1 MANEKVSVSIRE
13 FARIVGVSHPVVLTA
28 IKAGKRLP
36 TAVISEEGKPKILVY
51 EGCVEWYQNKDHRK
65 DRRLGEPSQ
74 TLPPDGQEMDPPDS
88 NKMQRHYD
96 ALLSKVSFM
105 KETGTLT
112 TVDKFKTEAFTVART
127 VRDSLL
133 YLPNESGAELKKL
146 LSDFLRRRFGEGTAL
161 ELGGEVD
168 NLALSF
174 RVHQKQSIKK
184 ALREICSDRFGT
196 AQLSEQFTDEG
207 AQPVPS

>member
-96 ALLSKVSFM
+96 ALLSKVTFM

-133 YLPNESGAELKKL
+133 YLPNESGSELKK
-146 LSDFLRRRFGEGTAL
+146 
-161 ELGGEVD
+161 
-168 NLALSF
+168 
-174 RVHQKQSIKK
+174 
-184 ALREICSDRFGT
+184 
-196 AQLSEQFTDEG
+196 
-207 AQPVPS
+207 

>member
-1 MANEKVSVSIRE
+1 LAGERVSVSIRE
-13 FARIVGVSHPVVLTA
+13 FARIVGVSHPVVIAA

-36 TAVISEEGKPKILVY
+36 TAVINDGGKPKILVY
-51 EGCVEWYQNKDHRK
+51 EGCVEWHQNKDHRK
-65 DRRLGEPSQ
+65 DRNLGDPSQ
-74 TLPPDGQEMDPPDS
+74 TLPTDGQEMETADS

-96 ALLSKVSFM
+96 ALLSKVTFL

-112 TVDKFKTEAFTVART
+112 TIDKFKTEAFTVART

-146 LSDFLRRRFGEGTAL
+146 LSDFLRRRFGEATAL
-161 ELGGEVD
+161 DLGGEVD

-174 RVHQKQSIKK
+174 RVYQKQSIKK
-184 ALREICSDRFGT
+184 ALREICSERFGT
-196 AQLSEQFTDEG
+196 AQLTEQPADEV